1 MRVLVVASVYLSGH
15 GNWLA
20 EQVRSLRSAS
30 VDVDVI
36 FFDPRET
43 RLNYG
48 LYLPRIVRAIGS
60 GRYDIIHAHHT
71 YTMLLAEIGRRLTGA
86 TVPLV
91 FTIHEPEIV
100 DGEGR
105 TRTWHPTSRLRHSL
119 PLKRFA
125 ARRADFVIFVARQL
139 ATVLA
144 IGGRH
149 EIIPC
154 GVDLGKF
161 RPLDRAECRRQLGLP
176 ANRPVIFFP
185 ANPQK
190 RFKRFE
196 LAREVYGLVRRHL
209 PDALIVA
216 GGSIDAET
224 MPFYY
229 NAADVMLQTSFCEAS
244 PTVVK
249 EALAC
254 EVPVVSTDAGDTREV
269 IEGVPHC
276 WVCPEDPHALAN
288 RILEVNGHR
297 LEGAR
302 DHLLQRGLSLE
313 QIAEKVIRVYER
325 VLAVT

>member
-1 MRVLVVASVYLSGH
+1 MRILVIASVYMSGH

-20 EQVRSLRSAS
+20 EQVRSLRSAR

-43 RLNYG
+43 RLKYG
-48 LYLPRIVRAIGS
+48 LSLPRIIRAVAS

-71 YTMLLAEIGRRLTGA
+71 YTILLVEIAKRLTGSKTPA
-86 TVPLV
+86 VLTN
-91 FTIHEPEIV
+91 HEPEIL
-100 DGEGR
+100 DGDGR

-119 PLKRFA
+119 RLKRFA
-125 ARRADFVIFVARQL
+125 AGRADFVIFVCRQL
-139 ATVLA
+139 AATLA
-144 IGGRH
+144 IDRPQ

-154 GVDLGKF
+154 GVDLDKF
-161 RPLDRAECRRQLGLP
+161 KPLDRMECRRQLGISSGKL
-176 ANRPVIFFP
+176 VVFFP
-185 ANPQK
+185 PNPKK

-196 LAREVYGLVRRHL
+196 LARESYELVRREL
-209 PDALIVA
+209 PDSLIVT
-216 GGSIDAET
+216 GGNIHADT
-224 MPFYY
+224 MPLYY

-276 WVCPEDPHALAN
+276 WICPEDPRELAH
-288 RILEVNGHR
+288 RILMANGHR
-297 LEGAR
+297 AVGAR
-302 DHLLQRGLSLE
+302 DHLLRKELGLE
-313 QIAEKVIRVYER
+313 QVAERVTRVYER
-325 VLAVT
+325 VLG